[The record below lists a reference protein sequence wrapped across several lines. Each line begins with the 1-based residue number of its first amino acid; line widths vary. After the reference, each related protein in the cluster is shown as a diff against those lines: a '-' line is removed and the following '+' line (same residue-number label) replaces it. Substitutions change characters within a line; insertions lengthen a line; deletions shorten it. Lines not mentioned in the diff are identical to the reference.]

1 MSNLTPQ
8 HTSRRDIIDSTSP
21 SCHSNAYTF
30 YIKTEDFISFLKRI
44 FLFESRGP
52 ITHIIIYTMDLRF
65 DFDLDLIISNLIR
78 TSLNTSF
85 ENLEALLPWFD
96 CIIHQDISG
105 NILFIEINYTI
116 DPYLTGGLEFRND

>member
-1 MSNLTPQ
+1 
-8 HTSRRDIIDSTSP
+8 
-21 SCHSNAYTF
+21 
-30 YIKTEDFISFLKRI
+30 
-44 FLFESRGP
+44 
-52 ITHIIIYTMDLRF
+52 MDLRF

-96 CIIHQDISG
+96 CIIYQDISG